1 MTEIRVVEVPGARLH
16 CEVRGSGPVLLLIPG
31 GAADAASY
39 DGIAPL
45 LAAEHT
51 VVTYDPRGTS
61 RSPAADP
68 ASAASVA
75 TLADDAHRVLDAV
88 GAVGARSAT
97 VFGSSAGAV
106 TGLELVGR
114 RPEQVARLV
123 AHEPPVTALLPDAA
137 RHDGGRLAELQ
148 RREGTPAAMARF
160 LADTGMD
167 GDAPPPPTDD
177 PAALE
182 GLARFAANLPGFFA
196 HTVVAVSRYQ
206 PDVEALR
213 SLGPR
218 IVVAAGRDS
227 AGQVPRRA
235 TEALAAALG
244 AELVEMPGD
253 HRGFL
258 GAPVAF
264 AETLRPLLDGAP

>member
-1 MTEIRVVEVPGARLH
+1 MPEVRVVEVPGARLH
-16 CEVRGSGPVLLLIPG
+16 CEVRGTGPVLLLIPG

-45 LAAEHT
+45 LAADRT

-68 ASAASVA
+68 GSMASTA
-75 TLADDAHRVLDAV
+75 TLADDAHRVLAAL
-88 GAVGARSAT
+88 GADRAT
-97 VFGSSAGAV
+97 VFGNSAGAI
-106 TGLELVGR
+106 TGLELVTR
-114 RPEQVARLV
+114 HAEQVKRLV

-137 RHDGGRLAELQ
+137 QRDGARLAELQ
-148 RREGTPAAMARF
+148 RREGTQAAMACF

-177 PAALE
+177 PAALDA
-182 GLARFAANLPGFFA
+182 LARMTANLPGFFA

-213 SLGPR
+213 ALGPR

-244 AELVEMPGD
+244 IAPVEMPGD

-264 AETLRPLLDGAP
+264 AEALRPLLNGSP

>member
-1 MTEIRVVEVPGARLH
+1 MVEVPGARLH
-16 CEVRGSGPVLLLIPG
+16 CEVRGFGPVLLLIPG
-31 GAADAASY
+31 GAADSASY

-45 LAAEHT
+45 LAADHT
-51 VVTYDPRGTS
+51 VVAYDPRGTS

-68 ASAASVA
+68 GSAASVT
-75 TLADDAHRVLDAV
+75 TLADDARRVLDAV
-88 GAVGARSAT
+88 GAGPAT

-106 TGLELVGR
+106 TGLELVVR
-114 RPEQVARLV
+114 RPERVERLV

-137 RHDGGRLAELQ
+137 GHDGGRLADIQ
-148 RREGTPAAMARF
+148 RREGTPAAMTRF
-160 LADTGMD
+160 LASTGMD

-182 GLARFAANLPGFFA
+182 TLARFAANLPGFFA

-218 IVVAAGRDS
+218 IVMAAGRDS

-235 TEALAAALG
+235 TETLAGALG
-244 AELVEMPGD
+244 TALVEMPGD

-264 AETLRPLLDGAP
+264 AEALRPLLDGAP